1 MRASMSVRGASV
13 WLGLAAMLAVTCG
26 LADATAAAGVT
37 ICNGT
42 SQTVGFAL
50 GYGRP
55 KSLASTGP
63 FEAKGGTCETFLKD
77 VPKGPF
83 YIYGGVPT
91 GALSWTAG
99 SDKSA
104 QVFCLANGPHFV
116 IRNSDYLKEGK
127 LACPDN
133 AVIGFKLIPTGPE
146 KRPKFTFTEGNA
158 DRP

>member
-1 MRASMSVRGASV
+1 M
-13 WLGLAAMLAVTCG
+13 
-26 LADATAAAGVT
+26 AGVGRDACRHLR
-37 ICNGT
+37 ICRCD
-42 SQTVGFAL
+42 S
-50 GYGRP
+50 GRRRHNLQRHQP
-55 KSLASTGP
+55 DGGVCAWLWSREKLASTGP
-63 FEAKGGTCETFLKD
+63 FEAKGGTCETYLKD

-133 AVIGFKLIPTGPE
+133 AVIGFKLIPAGPE